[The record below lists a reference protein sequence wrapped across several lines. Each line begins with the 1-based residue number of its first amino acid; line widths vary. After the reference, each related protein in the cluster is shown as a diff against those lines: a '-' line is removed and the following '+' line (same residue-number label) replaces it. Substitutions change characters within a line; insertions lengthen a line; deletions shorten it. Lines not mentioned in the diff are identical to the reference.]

1 MFDVGPAEIAVLAVV
16 AIIIFGPERLPE
28 LARKA
33 ARVVRFLRGIAN
45 NAQESLSREL
55 GTEVDLSNP
64 RAFLKSYLLDDL
76 QPVIDDVKKDLQE
89 VESEVRAEFAQVRNN
104 IEALDQGRSVD
115 TGANGGVR
123 VGAPFDPEAT

>member
-1 MFDVGPAEIAVLAVV
+1 MFDVGPAEVAVLAVLAV
-16 AIIIFGPERLPE
+16 IVFGPERLPD

-45 NAQESLSREL
+45 DAQNSLSREL

-64 RAFLKSYLLDDL
+64 KQFIKSYLLDDL

-89 VESEVRAEFAQVRNN
+89 VESEVRAEFASVRTS
-104 IEALDQGRSVD
+104 IEALDQDPS
-115 TGANGGVR
+115 AAEAL
-123 VGAPFDPEAT
+123 GAPFDPEAT

>member
-1 MFDVGPAEIAVLAVV
+1 MFDVGPAEIAVLAVLAV
-16 AIIIFGPERLPE
+16 IIFGPERLPE

-64 RAFLKSYLLDDL
+64 KAFIKSYLLDDI
-76 QPVIDDVKKDLQE
+76 QPVLDDVKKDLQE

-104 IEALDQGRSVD
+104 IEALDQARPVAAA
-115 TGANGGVR
+115 GAAR
-123 VGAPFDPEAT
+123 AGAPFDTEAT